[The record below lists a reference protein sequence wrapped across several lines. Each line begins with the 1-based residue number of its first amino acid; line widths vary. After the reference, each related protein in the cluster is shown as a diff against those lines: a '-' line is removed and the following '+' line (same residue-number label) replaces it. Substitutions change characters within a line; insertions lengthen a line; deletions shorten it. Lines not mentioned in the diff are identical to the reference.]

1 MNKDLFE
8 KLGFSPNEIAI
19 YKALL
24 KTREAAPV
32 ELTRLT
38 GIKRTTCYSLARGL
52 AEKGFLYED
61 ATKRPKKFI
70 LVPPSE
76 LKSIVEHERKQAEE
90 REAALSQFSEQLL
103 QHEAKTSY
111 PVPEIRF
118 IEESKLEAFLYKRSP
133 VWFQSI
139 ADCDQTH
146 WGFQDHMFV
155 EQYLDWI
162 KWFWKTAPENM
173 ELKLLSNESAIDQKL
188 AGRYKRRLIKVLPGA
203 TDFLSTI
210 WVMGDYIFFLYSR
223 ETPMHAVEIH
233 STLLARDLRT
243 IFKKMWEI

>member
-8 KLGFSPNEIAI
+8 KLGFSPNEILI

-32 ELTRLT
+32 ELAKVT

-61 ATKRPKKFI
+61 ATKRPKKFV

-76 LKSIVEHERKQAEE
+76 LKSVVEHERKQVED
-90 REAALSQFSEQLL
+90 REVALCQFSEKLL
-103 QHEAKTSY
+103 QHDAKTSY

-118 IEESKLEAFLYKRSP
+118 IEEAKLERFLYKRSD
-133 VWFQSI
+133 VWVESI
-139 ADCDQTH
+139 EEYDNIW
-146 WGFQDHMFV
+146 WGYQDSVFA
-155 EQYLDWI
+155 EKYIEWI
-162 KWFWKTAPENM
+162 KSFWKDKPIDFEVR
-173 ELKLLSNESAIDQKL
+173 LLSNQSDVDKALTQK
-188 AGRYKRRLIKVLPGA
+188 YKKRLIRVLPDA
-203 TDFLSTI
+203 TDFQSTI
-210 WVMGDYIFFLYSR
+210 WVTGDYVTFIYCR

-233 STLLARDLRT
+233 SALLARDLRT
-243 IFKKMWEI
+243 IFKKMWRE

>member
-8 KLGFSPNEIAI
+8 KLGFSPNEIAL

-24 KTREAAPV
+24 KAREAAPV
-32 ELTRLT
+32 ELARLT

-61 ATKRPKKFI
+61 ATKRPKKFV

-76 LKSIVEHERKQAEE
+76 LKDIAEHERRQAEE
-90 REAALSQFSEQLL
+90 RERALGQFTEKLT

-118 IEESKLEAFLYKRSP
+118 IEESKLEAFLYKRSNT
-133 VWFQSI
+133 WMASI
-139 ADCDQTH
+139 EECDNIW
-146 WGFQDHMFV
+146 WGYQDSVFA
-155 EQYLDWI
+155 EKYIEWI
-162 KWFWKTAPENM
+162 KSFWKGKPIDFEVR
-173 ELKLLSNESAIDQKL
+173 LLSNQSDVDTAL
-188 AGRYKRRLIKVLPGA
+188 AKKYKKRIIKVLPDA
-203 TDFLSTI
+203 TDFMSTI
-210 WVMGDYIFFLYSR
+210 WVTGDYVTFIYCR

-243 IFKKMWEI
+243 IFKKMWGE

>member
-32 ELTRLT
+32 ELARLT

-61 ATKRPKKFI
+61 ATKRPKKFV

-76 LKSIVEHERKQAEE
+76 LKSIVEHEKKLAEE
-90 REAALSQFSEQLL
+90 REVALGQFTEQLT
-103 QHEAKTSY
+103 QYEAKDRY

-118 IEESKLEAFLYKRSP
+118 IEESKLEEFLYKRSDAW
-133 VWFQSI
+133 VTSI
-139 ADCDQTH
+139 EEHDNIW
-146 WGFQDHMFV
+146 WGYQDSVFA
-155 EQYLDWI
+155 EKYINWI
-162 KWFWKTAPENM
+162 KSFWKGKPIDFEVR
-173 ELKLLSNESAIDQKL
+173 LLSNQSDVDRVL
-188 AGRYKRRLIKVLPGA
+188 AEKYKKRIIKVLPDA
-203 TDFLSTI
+203 TDFQSTI
-210 WVMGDYIFFLYSR
+210 WVTGDYVIFIYCR
-223 ETPMHAVEIH
+223 ETPMHALEIH
-233 STLLARDLRT
+233 SALLARDLRT
-243 IFKKMWEI
+243 IFKKMWAE